1 MVMLPKRSS
10 WRSGAVSS
18 PWRLMLHAFI
28 ACSLLAMLLAL
39 EASASAAQ
47 SVNAGILRVAASVPA
62 AQASGTDVKTASG
75 GSAPQS
81 AGQPG
86 HDGAPT
92 AAPQATSASDVL
104 RYVGAL
110 IAIVVAAIVAL
121 ALLWAAWQVANDIV
135 KGAPGDG
142 FAFRRH
148 WGGFGGAGAGWSMSM
163 PLVQLLVAVALV
175 LLAAVIVLQLLG
187 NTIASQGPV
196 ADGAKAGE
204 KPAGSGASAETKK
217 SS

>member
-1 MVMLPKRSS
+1 MVTLPEHKS
-10 WRSGAVSS
+10 WLTGAASS
-18 PWRLMLHAFI
+18 PWRLVLHAFI
-28 ACSLLAMLLAL
+28 ACSLLAILLVTDAG
-39 EASASAAQ
+39 ASAAQ

-62 AQASGTDVKTASG
+62 AQASSADAKTASG
-75 GSAPQS
+75 GSAPQGAS
-81 AGQPG
+81 QPG
-86 HDGAPT
+86 HEDAPT
-92 AAPQATSASDVL
+92 ATPQAAAFDVL

-110 IAIVVAAIVAL
+110 ISIVVAAVVAL
-121 ALLWAAWQVANDIV
+121 ALLWAAWQVAKDIV

-163 PLVQLLVAVALV
+163 PLVRLLVALALV
-175 LLAAVIVLQLLG
+175 LLAALIVLQLLS
-187 NTIASQGPV
+187 NTTASQGPA

-204 KPAGSGASAETKK
+204 KPTGSGASAETKK